1 MQKLQLYSTDS
12 FFGDEIRIKPG
23 FLFSADFTSKQ
34 QKSQDQT
41 YALKTWIFGFKIRS
55 FILILKVHSGNKS

>member
-41 YALKTWIFGFKIRS
+41 YALKT
-55 FILILKVHSGNKS
+55 